1 MNCSKCPTQ
10 NEDNANYC
18 KNCGTNLYAIAE
30 PRSGKVNTDNLLL
43 IYILVAV
50 IAAVA
55 EFSIRQVV
63 PNWYDS
69 PVKYLQ
75 GSFWILQNLS
85 FILIPFAI
93 KNQTLKIIGLSIS
106 CLIVL
111 YWLYQNSLFFS
122 N

>member
-18 KNCGTNLYAIAE
+18 KNCGTHLYAIAE
-30 PRSGKVNTDNLLL
+30 PRSGKVNTDSFLL
-43 IYILVAV
+43 IYIIVAA
-50 IAAVA
+50 IAAAA
-55 EFSIRQVV
+55 EFAIRHVV
-63 PNWYDS
+63 PDWYDS

-75 GSFWILQNLS
+75 GAFWIVQNLS

-93 KNQTLKIIGLSIS
+93 KNQTLKIIGLTIS
-106 CLIVL
+106 CLLVM